1 MNNVGR
7 KIPPG
12 GIVFETGRLII
23 RTARVDDV
31 PVYFALWT
39 NPAIMKNMG
48 FPNGL
53 QITRGEISAKI
64 EAQGEKEYGRY
75 LVAELKSTGQIIGE
89 CKLYLPNDEG
99 ISETDVKLLPRFWGH
114 KYGVEVKQGLVD
126 YLFTHTD
133 CTAVQGTPNVAN
145 IASIKMQEAVGA
157 VRVAERVHEF
167 PEERQEGTCAVHHY
181 VYRVFRA
188 DWEQRRLETNET

>member
-7 KIPPG
+7 KILPG
-12 GIVFETGRLII
+12 DIVFETGRLII
-23 RTARVDDV
+23 RIARVEDV

-53 QITRGEISAKI
+53 QITREEIAAKI
-64 EAQGEKEYGRY
+64 EEQGETEYGRL
-75 LVAELKSTGQIIGE
+75 LVAELKSTHQVIGE

-99 ISETDVKLLPRFWGH
+99 ISETDVKLLPQFWGH

-126 YLFTHTD
+126 YLFTHTE

-157 VRVAERVHEF
+157 KRVAERVYKF
-167 PEERQEGTCAVHHY
+167 PEERRENTCPVHHY

-188 DWEQRRLETNET
+188 DWERKRLEKNET

>member
-1 MNNVGR
+1 MERIV
-7 KIPPG
+7 PPG
-12 GIVFETGRLII
+12 GTVFETERLTI
-23 RTARVDDV
+23 RTSRVDDAAV
-31 PVYFALWT
+31 HFALWT
-39 NPAIMKNMG
+39 NPDIMKNMG
-48 FPNGL
+48 FPKGL
-53 QITRGEISAKI
+53 PVTQEELAAKI
-64 EAQGEKEYGRY
+64 EGHEAKGEYGRL
-75 LVAELKSTGQIIGE
+75 LVAELKSTHQVIGE

-99 ISETDVKLLPRFWGH
+99 ISETDVKLLPQFWGH

-157 VRVAERVHEF
+157 VRVAERVYEF
-167 PEERQEGTCAVHHY
+167 REERQENTCPVHHY